1 MRDHLLHHLLEDSAK
16 KYPDNVAV
24 VFKDAS
30 VTYADLDRQSSGLA
44 LRLAEL
50 GIKKGDRVGIMLPKS
65 IESIVSLFGIL
76 KAGAIYV
83 PIDPSAPL
91 GRVGYIIKHCGIA
104 CLITSS
110 RYLVSLSAY
119 PGDRTALPK
128 ALVIDE
134 DWHVPDGYD
143 FPFECLP
150 FATAPDERQSVFQ
163 SMEMSDSSPA
173 YILHTSGSTGNP
185 KGVAI
190 SHLNALT
197 FVKMAADYFG
207 ISASDR
213 FCNHAPLHFDLS
225 VFDVFVAVKCGA
237 TIVLLPE
244 QLSTFPVKLAEYIA
258 QEQITI
264 WNSVSSVLKILADKG
279 GLERHRYD
287 SLRIVHFSGD
297 IMPVRYLRQLRD
309 HMANASF
316 YNIYGQTEANSSLYY
331 PIQELPADDSWRI
344 PVGKPF
350 PNFEVFAL
358 SDAGEVVGRT
368 GEEGELYVN
377 SSTVALGYWGNDAM
391 TREKFVP
398 DPRCPFFT
406 NTVYKTGDLVR
417 IDEQGNYV
425 FTGRKDHMIKSRGY
439 RIELEE
445 IETVLASHPDI
456 MTAVVLPIPD
466 ELVGNRIAV
475 IIVPTDKRT
484 MGKYDVIRHCA
495 SRLPNYMIPEIVEFR
510 DSMPVT
516 SSGKIDRKQLGDILV
531 NTHVEE
537 IGGRNTEVPEQP
549 AGMRL

>member
-30 VTYADLDRQSSGLA
+30 VTYADLERQSSGLA

-50 GIKKGDRVGIMLPKS
+50 GIKKGDRVGIILPKS

-83 PIDPSAPL
+83 PIDPAAPL

-119 PGDRTALPK
+119 PGDRAALPK

-134 DWHVPDGYD
+134 DWHVPAGYD

-244 QLSTFPVKLAEYIA
+244 QLSTFPVKLAEYVA

-516 SSGKIDRKQLGDILV
+516 SSGKIDRKQLGDILA